1 MTALHVVFKV
11 GDVEYVL
18 PASEV
23 VELESFTQATR
34 IPGAPPYV
42 AGLVQ
47 IRGKVIAVVD
57 LRARFGLPAVDR
69 TLDSR
74 VIVVRH
80 QDRLVGLLADSAR
93 DVVKISPDEFRRPP
107 EVVTEET
114 DGFVDSIAQP
124 GKRLVMKVDFAKVI
138 GRQEL
143 PTAPK
148 GAP

>member
-1 MTALHVVFKV
+1 MSALHVVFKV

-18 PASEV
+18 PASDV
-23 VELESFTQATR
+23 VELESFSGATR
-34 IPGAPPYV
+34 VPGAPPYV

-57 LRARFGLPAVDR
+57 LRARFGLPAIER
-69 TLDSR
+69 TLDAR

-80 QDRLVGLLADSAR
+80 ADRLVGLLADSAR
-93 DVVKISPDEFRRPP
+93 DVVKIDAGEFRRPP
-107 EVVTEET
+107 DVVSEET
-114 DGFVDSIAQP
+114 EGFVDSIAQS

-143 PTAPK
+143 PQR
-148 GAP
+148 GATP